1 MEHDN
6 FDFCLKLLLHDKV
19 SIVPGIAYG
28 ESCTNYARISI
39 GTETLDQVI
48 AALNKI
54 RERISHGW
62 TDNRDAYTLLSDHNL
77 PHYE

>member
-1 MEHDN
+1 MIL
-6 FDFCLKLLLHDKV
+6 FKIVVARQV
-19 SIVPGIAYG
+19 SIVPGISYG
-28 ESCTNYARISI
+28 ESCAGYARISI

-62 TDNRDAYTLLSDHNL
+62 TDNRDADTLLSDYNL